1 MMPPSKL
8 LFRYYFYFQC
18 NVYRDHSDGIWN
30 ESQATVLQVDSGTDN
45 GTALSSSEM
54 TTSPGSATLLTPS
67 SRRKHL
73 LLLQHQ
79 QRSSMDTEALEE
91 ELVDQVV
98 SPNSPRITI
107 EKPQNET
114 ASAIT
119 TTTKQQYLTPHR
131 TSSPV
136 WRKRTPEPPAE
147 SPLPAI
153 VPDVILA
160 RTDSGRTN
168 TDISESTTTT
178 DDYITANSGTDSSR
192 KSNSTKVLLLRQSYF
207 TIIVNTYTF
216 RAF

>member
-1 MMPPSKL
+1 
-8 LFRYYFYFQC
+8 
-18 NVYRDHSDGIWN
+18 
-30 ESQATVLQVDSGTDN
+30 
-45 GTALSSSEM
+45 M
-54 TTSPGSATLLTPS
+54 TTSPGSTTLLTPS

-107 EKPQNET
+107 EKPPRE
-114 ASAIT
+114 T
-119 TTTKQQYLTPHR
+119 TTTNVPTKQQYLTPHR

-147 SPLPAI
+147 SPLPAV
-153 VPDVILA
+153 VPDVTLA

-192 KSNSTKVLLLRQSYF
+192 KSNSTKVLLH
-207 TIIVNTYTF
+207 
-216 RAF
+216 

>member
-1 MMPPSKL
+1 M
-8 LFRYYFYFQC
+8 
-18 NVYRDHSDGIWN
+18 
-30 ESQATVLQVDSGTDN
+30 QVDSGTDN
-45 GTALSSSEM
+45 GTAQSSSEM
-54 TTSPGSATLLTPS
+54 TTSPGSGTLLTPS

-91 ELVDQVV
+91 EMVDQVV

-107 EKPQNET
+107 DKVPKESST
-114 ASAIT
+114 AV
-119 TTTKQQYLTPHR
+119 KQQYLTPHR
-131 TSSPV
+131 TCSPV
-136 WRKRTPEPPAE
+136 WRKRTPEPPSE
-147 SPLPAI
+147 SPLPAV

-192 KSNSTKVLLLRQSYF
+192 KSNSTKVKTCAIYF
-207 TIIVNTYTF
+207 VILIT
-216 RAF
+216 AFVSRVF

>member
-1 MMPPSKL
+1 M
-8 LFRYYFYFQC
+8 
-18 NVYRDHSDGIWN
+18 
-30 ESQATVLQVDSGTDN
+30 QVDSGTDN

-54 TTSPGSATLLTPS
+54 TTSPGSGTLLTPS

-107 EKPQNET
+107 EKAPKE
-114 ASAIT
+114 SGGSVG
-119 TTTKQQYLTPHR
+119 KQQYLTPHR

-136 WRKRTPEPPAE
+136 WRKRTPEPPSE
-147 SPLPAI
+147 SPLPAV
-153 VPDVILA
+153 VPDLILA

-178 DDYITANSGTDSSR
+178 EDYITANSGTDSSR
-192 KSNSTKVLLLRQSYF
+192 KSNSTKVDLQGC
-207 TIIVNTYTF
+207 
-216 RAF
+216 